1 MNHKTEHANIFLVG
15 YRCTGKT
22 TVGTRLAEL
31 TGKRFVDADDC
42 FTARHGIISE
52 YVAAHG
58 WDEFRRQETAVLET
72 ISRDGDQVIA
82 TGGGV
87 VLKSENVVVM
97 KERGLVVW
105 LTASE
110 ETIALRMVADPVTA
124 VSRPGLTA
132 LPLRDEIAKTL
143 AERMPLYRRAM
154 DFCVDT
160 DGLPVEDVCRR
171 IIDRAAGKG

>member
-1 MNHKTEHANIFLVG
+1 MDRKPEETNIFLIG

-22 TVGTRLAEL
+22 SVGMRLAEL
-31 TGKRFVDADDC
+31 TGKRFVDADDW

-52 YVAAHG
+52 YVAAYG
-58 WDEFRRQETAVLET
+58 WDEFRRQETAILKT
-72 ISRDGDQVIA
+72 IARGGDQVIA

-87 VLKSENVVVM
+87 VLKSENVAVM
-97 KERGLVVW
+97 KARGLVVW

-110 ETIALRMVADPVTA
+110 ETIARRMAADPVTA

-171 IIDRAAGKG
+171 IIDEVAGKG